1 MAKIKDHRKFI
12 SIINVLTL
20 MNTGKYLNKTN
31 DDFGLKSKDVYDL
44 LAKIPSGKVVSYGD
58 IAKALGHPKSSR
70 AIGRILAHNPNPII
84 VPCHRVVKS
93 NGKIGG
99 FAYGEKKKM
108 DLLEKEGIK
117 VKNGLV
123 KDFNDSRFVF
133 TK

>member
-1 MAKIKDHRKFI
+1 MVKIKDHRKFI
-12 SIINVLTL
+12 SIINVLTP

-58 IAKALGHPKSSR
+58 IAKALGHPRSSR

-123 KDFNDSRFVF
+123 KDFNNSRFVF
-133 TK
+133 S